1 VRLGAL
7 LPTFRDDPDEALLA
21 GTRAMDAGLD
31 GVFAYD
37 HLWPMGSPE
46 RPALAPFEV
55 LTAVAVRTST
65 LAVGTLVAR
74 VGLVTEAVSLSQ
86 FRALR
91 AVAGDRVIAALGT
104 GDKLSR
110 EENLAYGVDFP
121 LPEVRRASMRSIAGT
136 LFDEGME
143 VWIGD
148 GAPAT
153 RAIAV
158 EIGCTL
164 NMWAASPAD
173 VAAAAQA
180 TTVSWAGPTP
190 LRDGAFDHAATAVL
204 LDELED
210 AGATW
215 AVFDPRA
222 PIEALA
228 GLRDRAAR
236 RTARR
241 TTP

>member
-1 VRLGAL
+1 MRLGTL
-7 LPTFRDDPDEALLA
+7 LPTFRDDPADALAA
-21 GTRAMDAGLD
+21 GARAMAAGLD

-55 LTAVAVRTST
+55 LTAVAVRTQA
-65 LAVGTLVAR
+65 LVVGTLVAR
-74 VGLVTEAVSLSQ
+74 VGLVTEAVSLGQ

-104 GDKLSR
+104 GDALSR

-121 LPEVRRASMRSIAGT
+121 LPDVRRASMRSIAGV
-136 LFDEGME
+136 LQDEGME
-143 VWIGD
+143 VWIGA

-158 EIGCTL
+158 ELGCTL
-164 NMWAASPAD
+164 NLWAATPAD
-173 VAAAAQA
+173 VAAAAKVA
-180 TTVSWAGPTP
+180 TVSWAGPTP
-190 LRDGAFDHAATAVL
+190 LRDGHFDEDATAVL
-204 LDELED
+204 LDQLED

-222 PIEALA
+222 PIEGLAALRGSA
-228 GLRDRAAR
+228 ATRDR
-236 RTARR
+236 
-241 TTP
+241 